1 MKKLVIATRG
11 SKLALWQSEHI
22 KAVLEEQNPGL
33 EVSLKIVVTSGDKIL
48 DVPLAKIGGKGLFLK
63 EIEETMLS
71 GDAQLAVHSLK
82 DVPTQMPEGLVLA
95 AITERE
101 DDRDAMLS
109 EKYASIDDLPQG
121 AVVGTSSLRRRMQIL
136 SLRPDLNIKDLRG
149 NVDTRIRKLKE
160 GEFDAIILA
169 SAGIN
174 RLGLLDS
181 VEYVYPIA
189 LDHMVPAMGQGA
201 LGIEA
206 IDDPEVLAIAR
217 GLEDKN
223 TRIETTIEREFVDTL
238 QGGCQVPIGVNQCD
252 GAGEQYGSDPRDRR
266 TPRRYGDPRRNRR
279 SGFGCR
285 RQPGTDDGGDLYRT
299 RSTGTACA
307 RRGDGV
313 QVAVTRNSR
322 LRTA

>member
-22 KAVLEEQNPGL
+22 KSVLQERNPGL
-33 EVSLKIVVTSGDKIL
+33 EVVLKIVVTSGDRIL

-63 EIEETMLS
+63 EIEETMLR
-71 GDAQLAVHSLK
+71 GEAHIAVHSLK
-82 DVPTQMPEGLVLA
+82 DVPTEMPEGLKLA

-101 DDRDAMLS
+101 DVRDALLS
-109 EKYASIDDLPQG
+109 EKYADIASLPEG

-136 SLRPDLNIKDLRG
+136 ALRPDLVIKDLRG

-160 GEFDAIILA
+160 GEYDAIILA

-189 LDHMVPAMGQGA
+189 VSDMTPAMGQGA

-217 GLEDKN
+217 QLNDEFSA
-223 TRIETTIEREFVDTL
+223 IETTIEREFVDTL
-238 QGGCQVPIGVNQCD
+238 QGGCQVPIGINATVLDNGNIVTKAIVGLPD
-252 GAGEQYGSDPRDRR
+252 GTEIVTETVEIGKESAVSLGRKMA
-266 TPRRYGDPRRNRR
+266 
-279 SGFGCR
+279 
-285 RQPGTDDGGDLYRT
+285 DDFIG
-299 RSTGTACA
+299 
-307 RRGDGV
+307 RGAQELLKRAEAMAFKD
-313 QVAVTRNSR
+313 
-322 LRTA
+322 

>member
-33 EVSLKIVVTSGDKIL
+33 EVELKIVVTSGDKIL

-63 EIEETMLS
+63 EIEETMLR
-71 GDAQLAVHSLK
+71 GEAHLAVHSLK
-82 DVPTQMPEGLVLA
+82 DVPTQMPEGLTLA
-95 AITERE
+95 AITTRE
-101 DDRDAMLS
+101 DVRDAMLS
-109 EKYASIDDLPQG
+109 EKYPDVDALPKG
-121 AVVGTSSLRRRMQIL
+121 AVLGTSSLRRRMQIL
-136 SLRPDLNIKDLRG
+136 ALRPDLTIKDLRG

-189 LDHMVPAMGQGA
+189 IDAMIPAMGQGA

-206 IDDPEVLAIAR
+206 VDDPAVLEIAR
-217 GLEDKN
+217 RLEDGHS
-223 TRIETTIEREFVDTL
+223 RIETTIEREFVDTL
-238 QGGCQVPIGVNQCD
+238 QGGCQVPIGVNATVLDNGHVRTQAILGLPD
-252 GAGEQYGSDPRDRR
+252 GTEVLSEMVEIPQSDVEGLGRSMAQTFIEQG
-266 TPRRYGDPRRNRR
+266 
-279 SGFGCR
+279 
-285 RQPGTDDGGDLYRT
+285 
-299 RSTGTACA
+299 A
-307 RRGDGV
+307 RELL
-313 QVAVTRNSR
+313 SR
-322 LRTA
+322 AEEMAFK